1 MIKVE
6 TLKKN
11 KEFKTVFDRGK
22 SLADRNIVVYF
33 HRNSNNK
40 SPKIGLVVSKKFG
53 NAVRR
58 NRLKRVIKEV
68 FRLNSYK
75 LIREYDLIVIPRY
88 NNNEIIY
95 EKMEKSFLK
104 LCSKA
109 GIIQSSES

>member
-1 MIKVE
+1 MTKVE

-11 KEFKTVFDRGK
+11 KEFKSVFDRGK
-22 SLADRNIVVYF
+22 SLADRNIVIYF
-33 HRNSNNK
+33 SRNNNNT

-68 FRLNSYK
+68 FRLNSCK
-75 LIREYDLIVIPRY
+75 LINEYDLIVIPRY
-88 NNNEIIY
+88 NNNEI
-95 EKMEKSFLK
+95 EFQPMEKSFLK